1 MDIQPLDILKW
12 MGLAL
17 AAGFIGYFG
26 RYPAKLLIDKLRSR
40 RKPAPEVA
48 LDGEDKSGQESLVKS
63 QLKAEK
69 KKAKQATKIAKKV
82 DKQ

>member
-40 RKPAPEVA
+40 QKPAPEVA
-48 LDGEDKSGQESLVKS
+48 LDGEAKSGQESLVKS